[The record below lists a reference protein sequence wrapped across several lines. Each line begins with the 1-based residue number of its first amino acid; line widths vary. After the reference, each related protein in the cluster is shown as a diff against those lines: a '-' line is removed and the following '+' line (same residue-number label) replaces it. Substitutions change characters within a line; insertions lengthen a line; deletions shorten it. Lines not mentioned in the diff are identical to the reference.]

1 MFRRRVETL
10 PEQRC
15 CRRPTNLVRVPIGSV
30 SARNLLIV
38 GPNHRKEKI
47 CGSWIKPSK
56 RQEASHC
63 LDARSGVLVICAV
76 KMVCRA
82 AIACVPSCEPEKVTN
97 AISGCRWRL
106 VCATIC
112 EVIRR
117 GEVAE
122 RLKAA
127 VC

>member
-1 MFRRRVETL
+1 
-10 PEQRC
+10 
-15 CRRPTNLVRVPIGSV
+15 
-30 SARNLLIV
+30 
-38 GPNHRKEKI
+38 
-47 CGSWIKPSK
+47 
-56 RQEASHC
+56 
-63 LDARSGVLVICAV
+63 LVIPAV
-76 KMVCRA
+76 KMGCVAAKARDASRELERA
-82 AIACVPSCEPEKVTN
+82 PG